1 MDEQTDLLPYN
12 KCVSLLAPTG
22 APYDIFLFQSASFP
36 LISLSSIA
44 HREFE
49 FPRERLILGKQLGAG
64 AFGKVMVDLLSRGVS
79 SRILTLPLS
88 SQVVK
93 ADAFGIQPGEEKTVV
108 AVKMVKLAADISY
121 LKALMA
127 ELKIMVHLG
136 R

>member
-1 MDEQTDLLPYN
+1 MTQL
-12 KCVSLLAPTG
+12 SL
-22 APYDIFLFQSASFP
+22 
-36 LISLSSIA
+36 
-44 HREFE
+44 R
-49 FPRERLILGKQLGAG
+49 
-64 AFGKVMVDLLSRGVS
+64 
-79 SRILTLPLS
+79 

-93 ADAFGIQPGEEKTVV
+93 ADALGIQSGEEKTVV

>member
-1 MDEQTDLLPYN
+1 MFRRHPSPAD
-12 KCVSLLAPTG
+12 
-22 APYDIFLFQSASFP
+22 QS
-36 LISLSSIA
+36 
-44 HREFE
+44 
-49 FPRERLILGKQLGAG
+49 
-64 AFGKVMVDLLSRGVS
+64 
-79 SRILTLPLS
+79 T

-93 ADAFGIQPGEEKTVV
+93 AEALGIQSGEEKTVV

>member
-1 MDEQTDLLPYN
+1 
-12 KCVSLLAPTG
+12 
-22 APYDIFLFQSASFP
+22 
-36 LISLSSIA
+36 
-44 HREFE
+44 
-49 FPRERLILGKQLGAG
+49 
-64 AFGKVMVDLLSRGVS
+64 MVDLLSRGVS